1 MAMFKDFTFDGE
13 NSKDYGVYISGE
25 AVYDAPDRSMDMV
38 QIPGR
43 NGALALDNGYYNNI
57 NVTYPAGCFADDQED
72 FAAKLSRI
80 RNMLASRH
88 RYCRLEDSY
97 HPDYFRLALYRS
109 GLDVSPVA
117 MNRAGRFNIT
127 FDAKP
132 QRFLKTGEEIQALD
146 ADEPPTEVYGP
157 ADIVTF
163 QGKPGDSIVSS
174 VLSVEPVQDLN
185 GFDAPWPAGGGKNLW
200 SAEATFSKDNTTLYI
215 TKACNL
221 AAGTY
226 TLSGIV
232 TAAEGITSVRFSFRS
247 SSPVTAQLPVGGDR
261 TSVTFELADA
271 CTQVYIYGQN
281 GTSGQNAATYTDI
294 QVERGSAAT
303 SYAPYANIC
312 PITGFTGAEIT
323 AKGVNLWD
331 EERELGTISNTSGED
346 IASNASWR
354 SFYISVKPRSNIRV
368 VNNAIYQLRYYW
380 YDINKSFIESSTWA
394 STSQNLVTVPDNA
407 YYLRIRSTGGVADYS
422 NDISIN
428 YPSTDNTYHA
438 SVGTTR
444 SITWSD
450 EAGTVYGG
458 TLAYLGGDS
467 WRLTKTM
474 ESVDMG
480 TLSYT
485 YDTTTLS
492 VPVFYSSNV
501 PSKKLG
507 SDNMYSPWYK
517 TGNSRSYLVDND
529 FALAPWNSTNSGHI
543 GIRDSRYTD
552 ATTFTTAVTGQQ
564 LVYELATPV
573 TYQLSPTDISVLLGT
588 NNIFSDTGPVT
599 VTVQSPYELEN
610 PTLYPSRPLIR
621 VYGSG
626 TIQVNDVTIT
636 VAEHPG
642 YIDIDCDLM
651 DCYMGADNMNQY
663 VSFSG
668 NDFPELVP
676 GINRILLN
684 GPERVEITPRWW
696 EL

>member
-1 MAMFKDFTFDGE
+1 MALFKDFTFDGE

-25 AVYDAPDRSMDMV
+25 AVYDAPDRAMDMV

-57 NVTYPAGCFADDQED
+57 PVTYPAGCFADDQED

-97 HPDYFRLALYRS
+97 HPDHFRLALYRS

-174 VLSVEPVQDLN
+174 VLQLAPVQDLH
-185 GFDAPWPAGGGKNLW
+185 GYDAPWPAGGWKNILPMTVADIKAANTRGTW
-200 SAEATFSKDNTTLYI
+200 SGNAYTVDGVTFTIQTDIAGNITGVTVSGTATSTATFSFGTLSVRQGETYTI
-215 TKACNL
+215 SGSISAYGTNQSKLFCSSNAAFPVGNRL
-221 AAGTY
+221 QSYSGSAGTA
-226 TLSGIV
+226 
-232 TAAEGITSVRFSFRS
+232 TALADDTITVSIFVYEGV
-247 SSPVTAQLPVGGDR
+247 
-261 TSVTFELADA
+261 SVT
-271 CTQVYIYGQN
+271 
-281 GTSGQNAATYTDI
+281 GTFYP
-294 QVERGSAAT
+294 QVELGSTAT
-303 SYAPYANIC
+303 SFAPYSNIC
-312 PITGFTGAEIT
+312 PISGWTGA
-323 AKGVNLWD
+323 
-331 EERELGTISNTSGED
+331 
-346 IASNASWR
+346 
-354 SFYISVKPRSNIRV
+354 NIV
-368 VNNAIYQLRYYW
+368 VSPTLDAQ
-380 YDINKSFIESSTWA
+380 D
-394 STSQNLVTVPDNA
+394 
-407 YYLRIRSTGGVADYS
+407 
-422 NDISIN
+422 
-428 YPSTDNTYHA
+428 
-438 SVGTTR
+438 GTTY
-444 SITWSD
+444 SVTWQD

-458 TLAYLGGDS
+458 TLDVTTGV
-467 WRLTKTM
+467 LTNTM
-474 ESVDMG
+474 ESVDLGDLTWNKASSGTHSFFCVLSDKIYGNRNLLCEQYPINTDYWGSQGGMG
-480 TLSYT
+480 DLEAV
-485 YDTTTLS
+485 YDRQIF
-492 VPVFYSSNV
+492 V
-501 PSKKLG
+501 
-507 SDNMYSPWYK
+507 
-517 TGNSRSYLVDND
+517 
-529 FALAPWNSTNSGHI
+529 ALASGRVFITDSTYTNEDTMTFKAAMSG
-543 GIRDSRYTD
+543 
-552 ATTFTTAVTGQQ
+552 VQ

-573 TYQLSPTDISVLLGT
+573 VYDLTAEALELLIGT
-588 NNIFSDTGPVT
+588 NNVFSDTGT
-599 VTVQSPYELEN
+599 TTITVQSPYELEN

-668 NDFPELVP
+668 NDFPELQP